1 MGKIRN
7 IEQIWSINEQTLHP
21 TKRMGLRLLKRLTIT
36 VECIIKNNIMSYAS
50 ALTYN
55 SLLAAVPILAIVF
68 AIARGFGF
76 DAFVEGKLRESLEVN
91 PEIADTIMGF
101 VDSYLQ
107 HTKGGVFIGVGLIFL
122 LYSLLSLTINIETAF
137 NTIWHVKKSR
147 NIYRR
152 ITDYLSAFL
161 FLPFAI
167 IILSGFNILL
177 ISFRSFLPDYQLVGS
192 TVERMF
198 QLSPVVLIS
207 LAFIVLYKLMPNT
220 HVKLQHTVWPGILA
234 GVLFMATEYLYI
246 HYQIKLSSYNAIYG
260 SFAAL
265 PLFMLWLQIS
275 WSICLIGGQL
285 CYANQS
291 LENYAIER
299 VSYDMSRR
307 CKDTISLLLMSKIC
321 KRFASG
327 TTPYTERTLAKEI
340 RLPETLV
347 RILLSEFVNMQL
359 LAEIRDESGSLT
371 HYLPAVDIN
380 RMTIKMVMKHIDR
393 YGSEAPRSVWQ
404 LSASEWDTL
413 RQLRYNDED
422 ALLSEV

>member
-1 MGKIRN
+1 
-7 IEQIWSINEQTLHP
+7 
-21 TKRMGLRLLKRLTIT
+21 
-36 VECIIKNNIMSYAS
+36 MSYAS

-177 ISFRSFLPDYQLVGS
+177 ISFRSILPEYQLVGS
-192 TVERMF
+192 TVERML

-220 HVKLQHTVWPGILA
+220 YVKLRHTVWPGILA

-299 VSYDMSRR
+299 VSYDLSRR
-307 CKDTISLLLMSKIC
+307 CKDTISLLLMSRIC

-347 RILLSEFVNMQL
+347 RILLSELVNMQL
-359 LAEIRDESGSLT
+359 LAEIHDESGSVT

-380 RMTIKMVMKHIDR
+380 RMTIKMVMRQIDR